1 MANHL
6 TLDHDDE
13 PSLLFKVV
21 DAIAFLF
28 RNRAVFLLGALP
40 IAGLGAAV
48 AFLLE
53 RHQQFADLRNH
64 WGWDLLFALIYAM
77 FLDRWMKIA
86 LLENATLCDEVDNLR
101 RSIIAVRFLVFG
113 ACLLGLAMVMSA
125 LRLEGITET
134 LIGWHLP
141 IAAASILGTVLTWLP
156 HLFFWATL
164 VALLALM
171 LPALS
176 AAEPT
181 SVAHA
186 WTLGR
191 PVRAA
196 LFRLIFG
203 AALLSF
209 TVFAA
214 TAFGLELLPRKPWA
228 GAAMAGAWRL
238 FDCIMLAV
246 VGYVL
251 AMIWRDLTGWR
262 PPEPADHHSRHMQ
275 FQVRR
280 PAA

>member
-6 TLDHDDE
+6 TLDHDE
-13 PSLLFKVV
+13 PSLLFKIV
-21 DAIAFLF
+21 DAIALLF
-28 RNRAVFLLGALP
+28 RNRAGFLLGALP

-64 WGWDLLFALIYAM
+64 WGWDFLFALIYAM

-86 LLENATLCDEVDNLR
+86 LLEDATPCDEVDNLR
-101 RSIIAVRFLVFG
+101 RSIIAMRFLVFA
-113 ACLLGLAMVMSA
+113 ACFLVLAMLMSA

-141 IAAASILGTVLTWLP
+141 IAAAAILGTVLTWLP
-156 HLFFWATL
+156 HLFFWTTL
-164 VALLALM
+164 FALLALM

-186 WTLGR
+186 WALGR
-191 PVRAA
+191 PARAP

-214 TAFGLELLPRKPWA
+214 TSFGLEHLPRKPWA
-228 GAAMAGAWRL
+228 AAAMAGVWRL
-238 FDCIMLAV
+238 FDCIVLAV

-251 AMIWRDLTGWR
+251 AMIWRGLTDWR
-262 PPEPADHHSRHMQ
+262 APEPDDHPFRNMR
-275 FQVRR
+275 VRG
-280 PAA
+280 PA

>member
-6 TLDHDDE
+6 TLDQDE
-13 PSLLFKVV
+13 PSLLFKTV

-28 RNRAVFLLGALP
+28 RNRAGFWLGALP
-40 IAGLGAAV
+40 LAGLGAAV

-86 LLENATLCDEVDNLR
+86 LLEDAIACDEVDNLR
-101 RSIIAVRFLVFG
+101 RSIIAVRFLVFA
-113 ACLLGLAMVMSA
+113 ACFLLLAMLMSMV
-125 LRLEGITET
+125 RLEGITAT
-134 LIGWHLP
+134 LSGWHLP
-141 IAAASILGTVLTWLP
+141 IAAAAILGTILSWVP
-156 HLFFWATL
+156 HLFFWTTL

-186 WTLGR
+186 WALAR
-191 PVRAA
+191 PVRAQ

-209 TVFAA
+209 AVFAA
-214 TAFGLELLPRKPWA
+214 TSFSLELLPRKPWA
-228 GAAMAGAWRL
+228 AAAMAGAWRL
-238 FDCIMLAV
+238 FDCVMLAV

-262 PPEPADHHSRHMQ
+262 PPDPAEHPSRNMK

-280 PAA
+280 PAG

>member
-6 TLDHDDE
+6 TLDHDE
-13 PSLLFKVV
+13 PSLLFKIV
-21 DAIAFLF
+21 DAIAFLI
-28 RNRAVFLLGALP
+28 RNRAGFLLGALP

-86 LLENATLCDEVDNLR
+86 LLEEATLCDEVDNLR
-101 RSIIAVRFLVFG
+101 RSIIAVRFLVFA
-113 ACLLGLAMVMSA
+113 ACLLVLAMAMSA
-125 LRLEGITET
+125 IRLEGITAT

-141 IAAASILGTVLTWLP
+141 IAAANILGTILSWLP
-156 HLFFWATL
+156 HLFFWATV

-186 WTLGR
+186 WALVR

-203 AALLSF
+203 ATLLSF
-209 TVFAA
+209 AVFAA
-214 TAFGLELLPRKPWA
+214 TSFGLELLPKKPWA
-228 GAAMAGAWRL
+228 AAAMAGVWRL
-238 FDCIMLAV
+238 FDCMMLAV

-251 AMIWRDLTGWR
+251 AMIWRDLTGWHA
-262 PPEPADHHSRHMQ
+262 PEPEDHPRNMK

-280 PAA
+280 PVG

>member
-6 TLDHDDE
+6 TLDHDE
-13 PSLLFKVV
+13 PSLLFKIV
-21 DAIAFLF
+21 DAVAFLF
-28 RNRAVFLLGALP
+28 RNRAGFLLGALP

-48 AFLLE
+48 AFLLD
-53 RHQQFADLRNH
+53 RDQQFADLRNH
-64 WGWDLLFALIYAM
+64 WGWDFLFALIYAM

-86 LLENATLCDEVDNLR
+86 LLEEATVCDEVDNLR
-101 RSIIAVRFLVFG
+101 RSIIALRFLVFA
-113 ACLLGLAMVMSA
+113 ACFLVLAMVMSA
-125 LRLEGITET
+125 LQLEGITAT

-141 IAAASILGTVLTWLP
+141 IAAANILGTVLSWLP

-164 VALLALM
+164 IALLALM
-171 LPALS
+171 LPTRS

-186 WTLGR
+186 WALGR

-209 TVFAA
+209 AVFAA
-214 TAFGLELLPRKPWA
+214 TSFGLELLPRKPWA
-228 GAAMAGAWRL
+228 AAAMAGIWRL
-238 FDCIMLAV
+238 FDCVMLAV

-251 AMIWRDLTGWR
+251 AMIWRDLTGWCA
-262 PPEPADHHSRHMQ
+262 PEPEDHPRNLK

-280 PAA
+280 PAG

>member
-6 TLDHDDE
+6 TLDHDE
-13 PSLLFKVV
+13 PSLLFKIV
-21 DAIAFLF
+21 DAVAFLF
-28 RNRAVFLLGALP
+28 RNRAGFLLGALP

-48 AFLLE
+48 AFLLD
-53 RHQQFADLRNH
+53 RDQQFADLRNH
-64 WGWDLLFALIYAM
+64 WGWYFLFALIYAM

-86 LLENATLCDEVDNLR
+86 LLEEATVCDEVDNLR
-101 RSIIAVRFLVFG
+101 RSIIALRFLVFA
-113 ACLLGLAMVMSA
+113 ACFLVLAMVMSA
-125 LRLEGITET
+125 LQLEGITAT

-141 IAAASILGTVLTWLP
+141 IAAANILGTVLSWLP

-164 VALLALM
+164 IALLALM

-186 WTLGR
+186 WALGR

-209 TVFAA
+209 AVFAA
-214 TAFGLELLPRKPWA
+214 TSFGLELLPRKPWA
-228 GAAMAGAWRL
+228 AAAMAGIWRL
-238 FDCIMLAV
+238 FDCVMLAV

-251 AMIWRDLTGWR
+251 AMIWRDLIGWCA
-262 PPEPADHHSRHMQ
+262 PEPEDHPRNLK

-280 PAA
+280 PAG